1 MHYMTY
7 AFGILKLKLLVDTIQ
22 SSKFITEKKSNTMTK
37 KLETFIKQWRIN
49 KYGRNRKQQGL
60 D

>member
-1 MHYMTY
+1 MC
-7 AFGILKLKLLVDTIQ
+7 KKDELLEYVIQDIIQ
-22 SSKFITEKKSNTMTK
+22 SSKFITEKKSNAMTK

>member
-7 AFGILKLKLLVDTIQ
+7 AYGILKLKLLVDTIQ

-37 KLETFIKQWRIN
+37 KLETLIKQWRIN